1 MGRARVTAC
10 LGRREFIHCSV
21 APVIILRAVESADL
35 PVLFEHQ
42 LDAEAVRLAAF
53 PSRER
58 EAFMA
63 HWAKVLA
70 NPANLARTIVWEGRV
85 VGQIGAWT
93 DAGSGE
99 RSVGYWIGRA
109 HWGRGIASA
118 ALVALLDHERERPLT
133 ARVAKHNAGSI
144 RVLQKAGF
152 VIRGEDRFTAS
163 DGRLIEEW
171 LLRLE

>member
-1 MGRARVTAC
+1 MSSVVT
-10 LGRREFIHCSV
+10 LR
-21 APVIILRAVESADL
+21 PVEPADL

-42 LDAEAVRLAAF
+42 LEAEAVRLAAF

-70 NPANLARTIVWEGRV
+70 NPANLARTIVCEGGV

-93 DAGSGE
+93 DAGSRE

-118 ALVALLDHERERPLT
+118 ALVALLAHERVRPLT

-152 VIRGEDRFTAS
+152 VLCGEDRFTAA
-163 DGRLIEEW
+163 DGQLIEEW